1 MHPGMHINILL
12 IDLSTPVISSHHSLH
27 LPHTL
32 AFFPACANGAPEEVL
47 RILAEAYPESKIA
60 TDRRGRTPLHFL
72 LGNTEHPPTAAA
84 VVLLSSTGA
93 PQCADENGMIPLHYA
108 CA

>member
-1 MHPGMHINILL
+1 MHVPPN
-12 IDLSTPVISSHHSLH
+12 
-27 LPHTL
+27 
-32 AFFPACANGAPEEVL
+32 ANQACANGAPEEVL
-47 RILAEAYPESKIA
+47 RILAEAYPKSKIA